1 MGGERAECGRQLEV
15 MEMAGLQGIESPLF
29 LLKLVCLLSRFGQG
43 IFSDVTYFRIEFG
56 GLCILIKKAIHWA

>member
-15 MEMAGLQGIESPLF
+15 METAETAGLQGIKSPLF

-43 IFSDVTYFRIEFG
+43 IFRDVTFQN
-56 GLCILIKKAIHWA
+56 